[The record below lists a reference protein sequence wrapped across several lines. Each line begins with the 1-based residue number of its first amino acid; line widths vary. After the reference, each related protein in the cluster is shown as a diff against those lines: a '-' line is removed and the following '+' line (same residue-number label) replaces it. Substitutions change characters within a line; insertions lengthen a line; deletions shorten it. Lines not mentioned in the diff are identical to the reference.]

1 MKHFSISFIVGGGL
15 SVLFLMGALLSF
27 FWTPYDVELLNIK
40 GKFASPGLEHLMGT
54 DHFGRDILSMVMVGT
69 RNAIAVSL
77 IAVGIGATIGVPLG
91 LWAAA
96 TCMNGSR
103 LIDELLMRGN
113 DLIFAFP
120 SLLLAILITAVF
132 GPSIINAIIAI
143 GIFNIPVFARI
154 SRGAALSIWPKEY
167 ISAARVAGKGV
178 SRISYE
184 HILPNIL
191 NLLIVQATIQFS
203 IAIIAEAS
211 LSYVGLG
218 SQPPNPSLGR
228 MLNEAQ
234 TMIFF
239 APWLAYFPGGVIVAL
254 VLGFNLMGDGIR
266 DLLDPKLR
274 QKSITGK
281 VSNDA
286 S

>member
-1 MKHFSISFIVGGGL
+1 MEQPKKNFKIV
-15 SVLFLMGALLSF
+15 S
-27 FWTPYDVELLNIK
+27 ERK
-40 GKFASPGLEHLMGT
+40 
-54 DHFGRDILSMVMVGT
+54 T
-69 RNAIAVSL
+69 R
-77 IAVGIGATIGVPLG
+77 
-91 LWAAA
+91 
-96 TCMNGSR
+96 M
-103 LIDELLMRGN
+103 
-113 DLIFAFP
+113 
-120 SLLLAILITAVF
+120 
-132 GPSIINAIIAI
+132 
-143 GIFNIPVFARI
+143 
-154 SRGAALSIWPKEY
+154 
-167 ISAARVAGKGV
+167 
-178 SRISYE
+178 
-184 HILPNIL
+184 ILPNAIT
-191 NLLIVQATIQFS
+191 LIGVCIGLTSIKFAIDGKFS